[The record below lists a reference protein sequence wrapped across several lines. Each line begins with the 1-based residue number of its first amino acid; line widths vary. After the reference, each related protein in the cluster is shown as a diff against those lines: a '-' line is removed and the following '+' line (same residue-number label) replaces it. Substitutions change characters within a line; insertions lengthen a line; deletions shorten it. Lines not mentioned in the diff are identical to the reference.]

1 MKSTRDGFGE
11 AILEIAKKN
20 EKVVV
25 LSADLAESL
34 RLNEFKKELSHRF
47 IECGVAEQNMM
58 GVAAGLALAGKTPVV
73 TSFAAFNPGRNLD
86 QLRLAAYSNLN
97 IKVIGGH
104 AGILTGEDGATHQ
117 ALEDLAITTSIP
129 RISVFVPA
137 DYQASKNLTKL
148 AIKTDGPSYLRLGR
162 AKLESLSDFV
172 SNLKEIKDDK
182 ARILKEGKDISI
194 IASGF
199 LVQESLKAAKEL
211 EKINLS
217 VEVIDLHTIK
227 PLDKQ
232 TIINSVKKTKTVII
246 AAEHQVCSG
255 PTAIVSQVIA
265 ESIGKEINYPI
276 VLETIGIND
285 KFGES
290 GTAVA
295 LIEKYKLDYKNIIKK
310 VKKILEKKK
319 KII

>member
-11 AILEIAKKN
+11 AILEIAKRN
-20 EKVVV
+20 DKVVV

-34 RLNEFKKELSHRF
+34 RLNKFKKELSHRF

-58 GVAAGLALAGKTPVV
+58 GVAAGLALTGKIPVV

-117 ALEDLAITTSIP
+117 ALEDLAITASIP
-129 RISVFVPA
+129 RMSVFVPA
-137 DYQASKNLTKL
+137 DYSASKDLTKL
-148 AIKTDGPSYLRLGR
+148 AIETEGLSYLRLGR
-162 AKLESLSDFV
+162 AKLESLEDFV
-172 SNLKEIKDDK
+172 TNLEKIKNNK
-182 ARILKEGKDISI
+182 ARILKNGKDISI

-199 LVQESLKAAKEL
+199 LVQEALKAAKEL
-211 EKINLS
+211 EKIKLS

-227 PLDKQ
+227 PLDKK
-232 TIINSVKKTKTVII
+232 TIIDSVKKTKAVII
-246 AAEHQVCSG
+246 AAEHQVSSG
-255 PTAIVSQVIA
+255 PSSIVSQVVA
-265 ESIGKEINYPI
+265 QSIGKEINHPV
-276 VLETIGIND
+276 VLEAIGIND

-290 GTAVA
+290 GTATA

>member
-11 AILEIAKKN
+11 AILEIAKEN
-20 EKVVV
+20 EQIVV
-25 LSADLAESL
+25 LSADLSESL
-34 RLNEFKKELSHRF
+34 RLKEFKKELPHRF

-58 GVAAGLALAGKTPVV
+58 GIAAGLALAGKTPVV

-117 ALEDLAITTSIP
+117 ALEDLAITASIP
-129 RISVFVPA
+129 NMSVFVPA
-137 DYQASKNLTKL
+137 DYQATKELTKL
-148 AIKTDGPSYLRLGR
+148 AIETKGPSYLRLGR
-162 AKLESLSDFV
+162 AKLESLTDFIPD
-172 SNLKEIKDDK
+172 IKNIKNYK
-182 ARILKEGKDISI
+182 ARILKEGKDITI

-199 LVQESLKAAKEL
+199 LVQEALKAAQEL
-211 EKINLS
+211 AKISLS
-217 VEVIDLHTIK
+217 IEVIDLHTIK
-227 PLDKQ
+227 PIDQK
-232 TIINSVKKTKTVII
+232 TIIDSVNKTKAVII

-255 PTAIVSQVIA
+255 PTSIVSQLIA
-265 ESIGKEINYPI
+265 QNIGKKINQAVVI
-276 VLETIGIND
+276 ETIGVKD

-290 GTAVA
+290 APA
-295 LIEKYKLDYKNIIKK
+295 NELIKKYKLDYKNIISK